1 MKLKLLSFLITGI
14 ISTTAFAAVENKN
27 TQEIPVEVLKN
38 FIDVYYVIQNNYVDD
53 VNNEKLIQNAIKGM
67 VSNLD
72 PHSEYLTKEESL
84 KLVNSINGEYAGV
97 GIEVQKIKGGLKVV
111 SPFDSTPAQKAGIQ
125 SGDIITKI
133 DNLILS
139 TLTNP
144 LEGIS
149 KLTGKVGETVDIVI
163 VRDNKEIPFTL
174 TKEIIKIKSVRSDIL
189 ENKYAYVRISA
200 FQKDTTKELKE
211 TIDKL
216 KSKNKLEGL
225 ILDLRANPGG
235 LLDESVSVSDLFL
248 NESTIVYT
256 KDKQEKKNYF
266 YAKDG
271 DILKNLPM
279 VVLINGG
286 SASASEIVAGALQDN
301 KRAIIIGEKSFGKG
315 SVQNIIEF
323 PDGNAL
329 KLTIARYY
337 TPSGRSIQAEGITPD
352 IEIESLKVE
361 KNVNKK
367 NIYEKDLPNYI
378 SNDSSKKDSKNNTKI
393 TKKALAEKDYFL
405 YEAVNTLKIMNLNK
419 QK

>member
-1 MKLKLLSFLITGI
+1 MKLKLVSILMASI
-14 ISTTAFAAVENKN
+14 ISSTSFAKVEVNKEN
-27 TQEIPVEVLKN
+27 DIPVEVLKN

-72 PHSEYLTKEESL
+72 PHSEYLTKEENL
-84 KLVNSINGEYAGV
+84 KLVNSINGEYAGI

-111 SPFDSTPAQKAGIQ
+111 APFDSTPADKAGIK
-125 SGDIITKI
+125 SGDVITKI

-144 LEGIS
+144 MEGIS
-149 KLTGKVGETVDIVI
+149 KLTGKVGETVNVVV
-163 VRDNKEIPFTL
+163 VRDNKELKFNL
-174 TKEIIKIKSVRSDIL
+174 KKEIIKIKSVKSDIL
-189 ENKYAYVRISA
+189 ENKYGYVRISA
-200 FQKDTTKELKE
+200 FQKETTKELEE
-211 TIDKL
+211 TIKKL

-271 DILKNLPM
+271 DILKNMPM

-301 KRAIIIGEKSFGKG
+301 KRAIIIGERSFGKG

-337 TPSGRSIQAEGITPD
+337 TPNGRSIQAEGIKPD
-352 IEIESLKVE
+352 VEIESLKVE
-361 KNVNKK
+361 KNVNTKQ
-367 NIYEKDLPNYI
+367 IYERDLPNYI
-378 SNDSSKKDSKNNTKI
+378 SNDSSVKNKEKQNVSKKV
-393 TKKALAEKDYFL
+393 LAEQDYFL
-405 YEAVNTLKIMNLNK
+405 YEAVNTLKIMNLHK
-419 QK
+419 PK

>member
-1 MKLKLLSFLITGI
+1 MKLKLLSMLITGI
-14 ISTTAFAAVENKN
+14 ISTASFANIEVKQEND
-27 TQEIPVEVLKN
+27 IPVEVLKN

-72 PHSEYLTKEESL
+72 PHSEYLTKDENL

-111 SPFDSTPAQKAGIQ
+111 APFDSTPADKAGIK

-144 LEGIS
+144 MEGIS
-149 KLTGKVGETVDIVI
+149 KLTGKAGETVDVVV
-163 VRDNKEIPFTL
+163 VRDDKELKFKL
-174 TKEIIKIKSVRSDIL
+174 TKEIIKIKSVKSDIL
-189 ENKYAYVRISA
+189 ENKYGYVRISA
-200 FQKDTTKELKE
+200 FQKETTKELKE
-211 TIDKL
+211 TIKKL

-271 DILKNLPM
+271 DILKNMPM

-301 KRAIIIGEKSFGKG
+301 KRAIIIGERSFGKG

-323 PDGNAL
+323 PYGNAL

-337 TPSGRSIQAEGITPD
+337 TPNGRSIQAEGIKPD
-352 IEIESLKVE
+352 VEIESLKVE
-361 KNVNKK
+361 KNVNTKQ
-367 NIYEKDLPNYI
+367 IYERDLPNYI
-378 SNDSSKKDSKNNTKI
+378 SNDSSVKNKEKQNVSKKV
-393 TKKALAEKDYFL
+393 LAEQDYFL
-405 YEAVNTLKIMNLNK
+405 YEAVNTLKIMNLHK
-419 QK
+419 PK

>member
-1 MKLKLLSFLITGI
+1 M
-14 ISTTAFAAVENKN
+14 V
-27 TQEIPVEVLKN
+27 
-38 FIDVYYVIQNNYVDD
+38 D

-144 LEGIS
+144 MEGIS

>member
-144 LEGIS
+144 MEGIS

>member
-1 MKLKLLSFLITGI
+1 MKLKLLSILITGI
-14 ISTTAFAAVENKN
+14 ISTTSFAN
-27 TQEIPVEVLKN
+27 TEIRQEPEIPVEVLKN

-72 PHSEYLTKEESL
+72 PHSEYLTQEESIR
-84 KLVNSINGEYAGV
+84 LVNSINGEYAGI

-111 SPFDSTPAQKAGIQ
+111 APFDSTPAHKAGIQ

-144 LEGIS
+144 MEGIS
-149 KLTGKVGETVDIVI
+149 KLTGKAGETVDIVV
-163 VRDNKEIPFTL
+163 VRDNKEISFNL
-174 TKEIIKIKSVRSDIL
+174 TKEIIKIKSVKSDIL

-200 FQKDTTKELKE
+200 FQKDTTNELKE
-211 TIDKL
+211 TIKKL
-216 KSKNKLEGL
+216 KAKNKLEGL

-256 KDKQEKKNYF
+256 KDKQDKKNYF

-323 PDGNAL
+323 PDGNSL

-337 TPSGRSIQAEGITPD
+337 TPNGRSIQAEGIQPD
-352 IEIESLKVE
+352 VEIESLKLE
-361 KNVNKK
+361 KNVNTQK
-367 NIYEKDLPNYI
+367 IYERDLPNYI
-378 SNDSSKKDSKNNTKI
+378 SNDSEIKKSDKKQA
-393 TKKALAEKDYFL
+393 TKKVLAEKDYFL
-405 YEAVNTLKIMNLNK
+405 YEAVNTLKIMNLHRP
-419 QK
+419 Q

>member
-1 MKLKLLSFLITGI
+1 MKLKLLSMLITGI
-14 ISTTAFAAVENKN
+14 ISTASFADIEVKQEND
-27 TQEIPVEVLKN
+27 IPVEVLKN

-72 PHSEYLTKEESL
+72 PHSEYLTKDENL

-111 SPFDSTPAQKAGIQ
+111 APFDSTPADKAGIK

-144 LEGIS
+144 MEGIS
-149 KLTGKVGETVDIVI
+149 KLTGKAGETVDVVV
-163 VRDNKEIPFTL
+163 VRDDKELKFKL
-174 TKEIIKIKSVRSDIL
+174 TKEIIKIKSVKSDIL
-189 ENKYAYVRISA
+189 ENKYGYVRISA
-200 FQKDTTKELKE
+200 FQKETTKELEE
-211 TIDKL
+211 TIKKL

-271 DILKNLPM
+271 DILKNMPM

-301 KRAIIIGEKSFGKG
+301 KRAIIIGERSFGKG

-337 TPSGRSIQAEGITPD
+337 TPNGRSIQAEGIKPD
-352 IEIESLKVE
+352 VEIESLKVE
-361 KNVNKK
+361 KNVNTKQ
-367 NIYEKDLPNYI
+367 IYERDLPNYI
-378 SNDSSKKDSKNNTKI
+378 SNDSSVKNKEKKNVSKKV
-393 TKKALAEKDYFL
+393 LAEQDYFL
-405 YEAVNTLKIMNLNK
+405 YEAVNTLKIMNLHK
-419 QK
+419 PK